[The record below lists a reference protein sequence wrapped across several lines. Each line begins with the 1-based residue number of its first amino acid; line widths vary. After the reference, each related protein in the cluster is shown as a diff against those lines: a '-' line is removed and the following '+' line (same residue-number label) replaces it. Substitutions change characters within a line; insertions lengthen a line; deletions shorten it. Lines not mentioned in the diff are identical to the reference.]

1 MFRTSNPTLNR
12 PEFQDN
18 GYAPAQNWDDLSSSG
33 DPAEGFSHK
42 DPRKGAKAKRP
53 DHMTISGT
61 TNKTLFLIALTVTTA
76 VVGWNLAIDTSATP
90 DGTGGENITYAM
102 SGGTALGLMIGGGI
116 VGLILALVT
125 CFKPRI
131 SPVTAPLYALAEG
144 FFVGGIS
151 AMYAVMFGGDPN
163 DPTGDATNL
172 ATGLVLN
179 AALLTMSIAA
189 ALCGA
194 YAFKIIRPGK
204 LFYSATIVGTMGVCL
219 FGLVAFLGAM
229 FTGGGGFF
237 GSLISV
243 YDPTNGGMI
252 SVGFSL
258 LVVALASA
266 NLVLD
271 FDQVNNGVKN
281 RAPRYM
287 EWFGGFTI
295 LVTLIWLY
303 IELLRLLAK
312 LRSGD

>member
-12 PEFQDN
+12 PEFQDD
-18 GYAPAQNWDDLSSSG
+18 GRPAQTWDDLN
-33 DPAEGFSHK
+33 PADTPDNFSHE
-42 DPRKGAKAKRP
+42 DPRAAADKVRP
-53 DHMTISGT
+53 NHMTLSGT
-61 TNKTLFLIALTVTTA
+61 VNKTLFLIALTVTTA
-76 VVGWNLAIDTSATP
+76 VVGWNLAIDTSSTP
-90 DGTGGENITYAM
+90 DGTGGETINYSM
-102 SGGTALGLMIGGGI
+102 SGGTAFGVMIGGGI
-116 VGLILALVT
+116 VGFILALVT

-131 SPVTAPLYALAEG
+131 SPITAPLYALAEG

-151 AMYAVMFGGDPN
+151 AVYAVMFGGDPN
-163 DPTGDATNL
+163 EPGAETTNL

-179 AALLTMSIAA
+179 AALLTMAIATS
-189 ALCGA
+189 LCGA
-194 YAFKIIRPGK
+194 YAFKLIRPGK

-271 FDQVNNGVKN
+271 FDQVNNGIKN

-312 LRSGD
+312 LRSGE